1 LRNLLQSAVDAS
13 MNALRVWGGGVYEQD
28 LFYSICDEMGIMV
41 WQDFMFACAMYPT
54 EEDFLQTVREEVVQQ
69 VQRLK
74 SHPSIIIWSGN
85 NENEAALATDWFNIP
100 VSQRPLYQKDYV
112 KLYVNNIRAIVQEED
127 QSRPFLVS
135 SPTNGAESEQ
145 EGWVAENP
153 YDPHYGDTH
162 FYSYTE
168 DCWDWRTFPRT
179 RFASE
184 YGFQSWPSFSTLQ
197 P

>member
-1 LRNLLQSAVDAS
+1 MLHPVL
-13 MNALRVWGGGVYEQD
+13 
-28 LFYSICDEMGIMV
+28 
-41 WQDFMFACAMYPT
+41 
-54 EEDFLQTVREEVVQQ
+54 TVKVVCFVLCSFVK

-85 NENEAALATDWFNIP
+85 NENEAALATDWFSIP
-100 VSQRPLYQKDYV
+100 VSQRPLYRKDYV
-112 KLYVNNIRAIVQEED
+112 TLYVNNVRAIVREVRVRSCRVFKSVRIVCSWMKGRVSSVLQEDE
-127 QSRPFLVS
+127 SRPFLVS

-145 EGWVAENP
+145 EGWVAANP
-153 YDPHYGDTH
+153 YDPLYGDTH
-162 FYSYTE
+162 FYSYFL

-197 P
+197 PVTAQTLHSPVL

>member
-1 LRNLLQSAVDAS
+1 MSRLLQ
-13 MNALRVWGGGVYEQD
+13 
-28 LFYSICDEMGIMV
+28 
-41 WQDFMFACAMYPT
+41 
-54 EEDFLQTVREEVVQQ
+54 
-69 VQRLK
+69 
-74 SHPSIIIWSGN
+74 
-85 NENEAALATDWFNIP
+85 
-100 VSQRPLYQKDYV
+100 
-112 KLYVNNIRAIVQEED
+112 ED

-153 YDPHYGDTH
+153 YDPHYGDVH
-162 FYSYTE
+162 FYSYIL

-197 P
+197 PVTKYYKERSKHGLKLLTVCVFLL